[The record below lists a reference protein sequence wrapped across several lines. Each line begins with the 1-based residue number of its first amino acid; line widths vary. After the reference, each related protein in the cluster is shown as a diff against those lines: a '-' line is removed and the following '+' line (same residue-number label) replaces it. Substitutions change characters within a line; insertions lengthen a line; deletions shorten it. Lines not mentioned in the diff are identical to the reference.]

1 MPDQATKYE
10 RFLTALQAAVVVA
23 DVQTGGSV
31 AAHGIDYILANS
43 ETGLPSI
50 IDHQA
55 DSAEKMVNDY
65 VAFLCKGG
73 GKPPWLAQA
82 GL

>member
-10 RFLTALQAAVVVA
+10 RFLTALQAAIVVA
-23 DVQTGGSV
+23 DIQMSSTV
-31 AAHGIDYILANS
+31 ATHGIDYILANS

-50 IDHQA
+50 IDHQN

-65 VAFLCKGG
+65 IRFLNQGG
-73 GKPPWLAQA
+73 AKPPWLAQA